1 MLKSSKVDETKIVM
15 EDNVKKMLQNQQN
28 LDTLSNKADKLNNNA
43 QGFYKNSSELV
54 KKTKLIYRPQLCIGE
69 T

>member
-43 QGFYKNSSELV
+43 
-54 KKTKLIYRPQLCIGE
+54 
-69 T
+69 